1 MAVSGNG
8 ECIKVSEP
16 LVEIKDLVTE
26 FPGSQGPL
34 LAVDGVDLQ
43 IKPGEILG
51 LVGESGC
58 GKTITALSI
67 MGLVPPPGKVSGG
80 SVRFKGEEL
89 RSASPERLRKL
100 RGEEVS
106 MIFQEPMT
114 SLNPVFTIERQLTE
128 LVMTHGRGSRKT
140 AIDMA
145 VAMLERVGI
154 PEAQKRLKDYPHQ
167 FSGGMRQRVM
177 IAMAL
182 LLDPSLVIAD
192 EPTTALDVT
201 IQAQIL
207 KLMQRLQQEMG
218 ASILLITHNLA
229 VVAQVAGRVAVMY
242 TGRMVEKSTVSGL
255 FANPL
260 HPYSKGLLSCLP
272 SRADI
277 RGGKLRTIPGVVPP
291 LDSLPKGCAFSDRCP
306 EVMDKCRER
315 EPGLVEV
322 APGHLVRCYLHHDLA
337 RKTGPNNQ
345 RRVEAA

>member
-229 VVAQVAGRVAVMY
+229 VV
-242 TGRMVEKSTVSGL
+242 SW
-255 FANPL
+255 
-260 HPYSKGLLSCLP
+260 
-272 SRADI
+272 
-277 RGGKLRTIPGVVPP
+277 
-291 LDSLPKGCAFSDRCP
+291 
-306 EVMDKCRER
+306 REMHN
-315 EPGLVEV
+315 VI
-322 APGHLVRCYLHHDLA
+322 C
-337 RKTGPNNQ
+337 
-345 RRVEAA
+345 